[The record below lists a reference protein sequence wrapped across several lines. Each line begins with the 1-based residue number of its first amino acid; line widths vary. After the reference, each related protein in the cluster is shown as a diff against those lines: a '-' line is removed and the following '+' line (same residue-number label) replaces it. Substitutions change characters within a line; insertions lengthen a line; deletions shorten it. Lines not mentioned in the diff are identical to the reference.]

1 LAYESRLSGGLR
13 AALIFFRFVMFGPYP
28 LERNYRWSQEAT
40 PVSISAV
47 LPNYARLDLVFE
59 RGQGAMLYTD
69 DGRSFLDFGGGIAVN
84 ALGHAHPHLVAALKA
99 QAEKLWHTS
108 NLYRVAGQ
116 EKLAA
121 RLVANS
127 FADTVFFCN
136 SGAEAMECAIKM
148 ARRHHQAQGADK
160 YRIITARGGFHGRT
174 LATIAAGGQ
183 EKHLE
188 GFGPKVDGFDQVA
201 FGNLNETR
209 AAVTPQTAAVVVEPI
224 QGEGGIIPADPEYL
238 KGLRAMADEFGL
250 LLIFDEVQTG
260 LGRTGKL
267 FAYEWSDI
275 TPDIM
280 ALAKGLG
287 GGFPVGACLAT
298 ERAAK
303 FMTAGT
309 HGSTFGGNPLAMAAA
324 NAVMDVML
332 TPGFLEH
339 VNAIAAKL
347 WAKLT
352 PVVSKHDRVF
362 ETMRGKGLM
371 IGLKCKLPYADVLTA
386 MVQQGLLAVGA
397 GDNTIRLLPPLVI
410 TEAEVDAAAAMIDR
424 AAASLAV

>member
-1 LAYESRLSGGLR
+1 
-13 AALIFFRFVMFGPYP
+13 M
-28 LERNYRWSQEAT
+28 T
-40 PVSISAV
+40 ISAV
-47 LPNYARLDLVFE
+47 MPTYARTDLVFE
-59 RGQGAMLYTD
+59 RGQGAMLYTA
-69 DGRSFLDFGGGIAVN
+69 DGRSFLDFGAGIAVC

-108 NLYRVAGQ
+108 NLYRIAGQ

-127 FADTVFFCN
+127 FADTAFFCN

-148 ARRHHQAQGADK
+148 ARKFHQAQGAKDK
-160 YRIITARGGFHGRT
+160 YRVITARGAFHGRT
-174 LATIAAGGQ
+174 LATISAGGQ
-183 EKHLE
+183 EKHLD
-188 GFGPKVDGFDQVA
+188 GFAPRVEGFDQVA
-201 FGNLNETR
+201 YGNLNETR

-224 QGEGGIIPADPEYL
+224 QGEGGIVPADPQYL
-238 KGLRAMADEFGL
+238 QGLRAMADEYGL

-267 FAYEWSDI
+267 FAHEWAGV

-303 FMTAGT
+303 YMTAGT

-332 TPGFLEH
+332 EPGFLKQ
-339 VNAIAAKL
+339 VNTVSDLL
-347 WAKLT
+347 WSKLT
-352 PVVSKHDRVF
+352 PLVAKHSKVF
-362 ETMRGKGLM
+362 DSIRGKGLM
-371 IGLKCKLPYADVLTA
+371 IGLKCRMPNGDVIARLLSH
-386 MVQQGLLAVGA
+386 GLLAVGA
-397 GDNTIRLLPPLVI
+397 GDNVIRLLPPLVI
-410 TEAEVDAAAAMIDR
+410 TDAEVDAAIGMIDR
-424 AAASLAV
+424 AAASLTA

>member
-1 LAYESRLSGGLR
+1 
-13 AALIFFRFVMFGPYP
+13 M
-28 LERNYRWSQEAT
+28 
-40 PVSISAV
+40 SISAV
-47 LPNYARLDLVFE
+47 MPTYARTDLVFE
-59 RGQGAMLYTD
+59 RGQGAMLYTT
-69 DGRSFLDFGGGIAVN
+69 DGRSFLDFGAGIAVT
-84 ALGHAHPHLVAALKA
+84 ALGHAHPHLVMALKE

-127 FADTVFFCN
+127 FADTMFFCN
-136 SGAEAMECAIKM
+136 SGAEAMECALKM
-148 ARRHHQAQGADK
+148 ARRYHQAQGAKDK
-160 YRIITARGGFHGRT
+160 YRVITARGAFHGRT
-174 LATIAAGGQ
+174 LATVAAGGQ
-183 EKHLE
+183 EKHLD
-188 GFGPKVDGFDQVA
+188 GFAPKVDGFDQVA

-209 AAVTPQTAAVVVEPI
+209 AAITPQTAAVVVEPV
-224 QGEGGIIPADPEYL
+224 QGEGGIVPADPEYL
-238 KGLRAMADEFGL
+238 KGLRAMCDEYGL

-267 FAYEWSDI
+267 FAHEWSGV

-298 ERAAK
+298 EKAAK
-303 FMTAGT
+303 YMVPGT

-332 TPGFLEH
+332 EPGFLKH
-339 VNAIAAKL
+339 VNDIAAKL

-352 PVVSKHDRVF
+352 PLVAKYPKVF
-362 ETMRGKGLM
+362 EGVRGKGLM
-371 IGLKCKLPYADVLTA
+371 IGLKCKVPNGDVVAKL
-386 MVQQGLLAVGA
+386 MDNGLLAVGA
-397 GDNTIRLLPPLVI
+397 GDNVVRLLPPLI
-410 TEAEVDAAAAMIDR
+410 IAEAEVDAAIGMIDR
-424 AAASLAV
+424 AAAALSA